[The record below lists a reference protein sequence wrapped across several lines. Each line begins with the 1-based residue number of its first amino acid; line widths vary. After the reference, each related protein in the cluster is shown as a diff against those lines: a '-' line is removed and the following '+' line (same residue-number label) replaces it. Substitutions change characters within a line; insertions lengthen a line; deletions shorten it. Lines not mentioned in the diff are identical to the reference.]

1 MSTPFIR
8 SLIIPLMLGMLCAV
22 PAKSRADSFSQSI
35 NVSSGVVYNTD
46 PLFTPANQP
55 VWLAVL
61 SPTYTVANTSGLN
74 EWSLNAGLN
83 IQRSSDTLVMV
94 NRNDPTA
101 TLGWVHTLQSG
112 SVSIKAHYE
121 QDSTLFGVGQV
132 GNSLVAQDGTSYVQ
146 SITANWLYNLNDTW
160 QLDSGATANHT
171 TYSSVNTTS
180 PGGSNS
186 TGSLFGYQSNTYN
199 TKLTKQFSNTLSAYG
214 QISYTQFSLDNQP
227 ISDTQFNTILG
238 IQSTLSETLTLLAD
252 AGVTDTS
259 GNAFSTPGNAGASSS
274 TTGAIGN
281 ITLNYLG
288 LRSNGSLTV
297 SRTDMPS
304 GFGGFVLT
312 DELNGEYSHD
322 LSSNNSIG
330 TGYTYAK
337 NLSLYIDTISQF
349 SVWFSHQ
356 ISSALSLKLMLQ
368 QRTFS
373 APGFSGASDNV
384 ASLFLTYNNPDF

>member
-1 MSTPFIR
+1 
-8 SLIIPLMLGMLCAV
+8 MLGMLCAV
-22 PAKSRADSFSQSI
+22 PAKSRADSFNQSI
-35 NVSSGVVYNTD
+35 NVSTGVVYNSN
-46 PLFTPANQP
+46 PLFMSASQP

-61 SPTYTVANTSGLN
+61 SPTYTVTNTSGLN
-74 EWSLNAGLN
+74 EWTLNVGLN
-83 IQRSSDTLVMV
+83 IQRSSDTFVMV

-112 SVSIKAHYE
+112 SVGVKAHYE
-121 QDSTLFGVGQV
+121 QDSTLYGVGQT
-132 GNSLVAQDGTSYVQ
+132 GNSLVALDGTSHVQ

-160 QLDSGATANHT
+160 QLDSNATANHT

-186 TGSLFGYQSNTYN
+186 TGSLFGYQSNTYD
-199 TKLTKQFSNTLSAYG
+199 TKLTKQFSNTLSTYG
-214 QISYTQFSLDNQP
+214 QIRYTQFSLDNQP
-227 ISDTQFNTILG
+227 ISDAQLSTVLG

-259 GNAFSTPGNAGASSS
+259 GNAFSTPGNVGASSS
-274 TTGAIGN
+274 TTGTIGSVA
-281 ITLNYLG
+281 LNYMG

-322 LSSNNSIG
+322 LSNNNSIG
-330 TGYTYAK
+330 TGYIYAK
-337 NLSLYIDTISQF
+337 NLSLYIDTTSQF

-373 APGFSGASDNV
+373 APGYSSASDNV

>member
-8 SLIIPLMLGMLCAV
+8 SIIIPLILGMLCTV
-22 PAKSRADSFSQSI
+22 PAKSRADSFSQSM
-35 NVSSGVVYNTD
+35 NVSTGVEYNSN
-46 PLFTPANQP
+46 PLFMSTNQP

-61 SPTYTVANTSGLN
+61 SPMYTVANTSGLN

-83 IQRSSDTLVMV
+83 IQRSSDTFVMV

-112 SVSIKAHYE
+112 SISVKAHYE
-121 QDSTLFGVGQV
+121 QDSTLFGVGQT

-160 QLDSGATANHT
+160 QLNSNATANHT
-171 TYSSVNTTS
+171 TYSSVNTAS

-186 TGSLFGYQSNTYN
+186 TGALFGYQSNIYD
-199 TKLTKQFSNTLSAYG
+199 TKLTKQLSNTLSTYG

-227 ISDTQFNTILG
+227 VSDTQFNTIIG
-238 IQSTLSETLTLLAD
+238 MQSTLSETLTLLAD
-252 AGVTDTS
+252 VGVTDTS
-259 GNAFSTPGNAGASSS
+259 GNAFSTPGNVGASSS
-274 TTGAIGN
+274 TTGTIGN

-288 LRSNGSLTV
+288 LRSNGSLIV
-297 SRTDMPS
+297 ARTDMPS
-304 GFGGFVLT
+304 GFGGFILT
-312 DELNGEYSHD
+312 DELSGEYSYD
-322 LSSNNSIG
+322 LSNNNSIG
-330 TGYTYAK
+330 AGYAYLK
-337 NLSLYIDTISQF
+337 NLSLYIDTTSQF
-349 SVWFSHQ
+349 NVWFSHQ

-373 APGFSGASDNV
+373 APGFSSASDNV

>member
-1 MSTPFIR
+1 
-8 SLIIPLMLGMLCAV
+8 MLGMLCAV
-22 PAKSRADSFSQSI
+22 SAKSRADSFNQSI
-35 NVSSGVVYNTD
+35 NVSTGVEYNSN
-46 PLFTPANQP
+46 PLFMSASQP
-55 VWLAVL
+55 VWLAVR
-61 SPTYTVANTSGLN
+61 SPTYTVTNTSGLN
-74 EWSLNAGLN
+74 EWTLDVGLN
-83 IQRSSDTLVMV
+83 IQRSSDTFVMV

-112 SVSIKAHYE
+112 SVGVKAHYE
-121 QDSTLFGVGQV
+121 QDSTLFGVGQT
-132 GNSLVAQDGTSYVQ
+132 GNSLVALDGTSYVQ

-160 QLDSGATANHT
+160 QLDSSAIANHT

-186 TGSLFGYQSNTYN
+186 TGSLFGYQSNTYD
-199 TKLTKQFSNTLSAYG
+199 TKLTKQFSNTLSTYG

-227 ISDTQFNTILG
+227 ISDTQLSTVLG

-252 AGVTDTS
+252 AGVTDTT
-259 GNAFSTPGNAGASSS
+259 GNAFSSPGNVGASSS
-274 TTGAIGN
+274 TTGTIGS
-281 ITLNYLG
+281 IARNYVG
-288 LRSNGSLTV
+288 LRSNGRLTV

-322 LSSNNSIG
+322 LSNNNSIG
-330 TGYTYAK
+330 TGYIYAK
-337 NLSLYIDTISQF
+337 NLSLYIDTTSQF

-373 APGFSGASDNV
+373 APGYSSASDNV